1 MTVEEPGAGVIRNK
15 SDRYGGF
22 TCHFVLIVRKSPFR
36 SVMVRYVVDT
46 HGPRTG
52 RYNVTARGVDVVARS
67 SGTLN
72 DIKGMA
78 AVESER
84 VES

>member
-1 MTVEEPGAGVIRNK
+1 MGVLPVISFLSSGN
-15 SDRYGGF
+15 
-22 TCHFVLIVRKSPFR
+22 HR

-46 HGPRTG
+46 HAPRTG

-72 DIKGMA
+72 DIKGVT
-78 AVESER
+78 AVERERER
-84 VES
+84 VEF